1 MHTRKIGERT
11 GQLLIRGEPIPE
23 GLYHIVVE
31 VLAVHQDG
39 SVLLTRRDYNK
50 GGYPGPWESSA
61 GGSVQR
67 GEDPETAARREL
79 HEETGLAADVL
90 QPIFTDLSQDSIY
103 MGYSCF
109 ISAKKDSVV
118 LQPGETVEYL
128 WADKEEFI
136 KIYNSKEYVPP
147 LRKRLRET
155 VGRLFG
161 ENAAE

>member
-1 MHTRKIGERT
+1 M
-11 GQLLIRGEPIPE
+11 RGEPIPE
-23 GLYHIVVE
+23 VLYHIVVE

-39 SVLLTRRDYNK
+39 SVLL
-50 GGYPGPWESSA
+50 
-61 GGSVQR
+61 
-67 GEDPETAARREL
+67 ARREL
-79 HEETGLAADVL
+79 REETGLAADVL

-103 MGYSCF
+103 MGYLCF

-128 WADKEEFI
+128 WADKEEFV

>member
-1 MHTRKIGERT
+1 M
-11 GQLLIRGEPIPE
+11 
-23 GLYHIVVE
+23 
-31 VLAVHQDG
+31 HQDG

-50 GGYPGPWESSA
+50 GGYPGLWESSA

-79 HEETGLAADVL
+79 REETGLAADVL
-90 QPIFTDLSQDSIY
+90 QPIVTDISQDSIY
-103 MGYSCF
+103 MGYLCF

-136 KIYNSKEYVPP
+136 KNI
-147 LRKRLRET
+147 
-155 VGRLFG
+155 
-161 ENAAE
+161 

>member
-50 GGYPGPWESSA
+50 GGYPGFGKA
-61 GGSVQR
+61 VR
-67 GEDPETAARREL
+67 
-79 HEETGLAADVL
+79 ADN
-90 QPIFTDLSQDSIY
+90 
-103 MGYSCF
+103 
-109 ISAKKDSVV
+109 
-118 LQPGETVEYL
+118 
-128 WADKEEFI
+128 EEFT
-136 KIYNSKEYVPP
+136 KNNSKEYVP
-147 LRKRLRET
+147 LLIKGMRET

>member
-1 MHTRKIGERT
+1 
-11 GQLLIRGEPIPE
+11 
-23 GLYHIVVE
+23 
-31 VLAVHQDG
+31 
-39 SVLLTRRDYNK
+39 
-50 GGYPGPWESSA
+50 
-61 GGSVQR
+61 
-67 GEDPETAARREL
+67 
-79 HEETGLAADVL
+79 
-90 QPIFTDLSQDSIY
+90 
-103 MGYSCF
+103 MGYLCF

-136 KIYNSKEYVPP
+136 KYLQFQKHYSINTVESYQRSLNEFIGFLKSESISHFNVPP